1 MLSKNI
7 FSATENLNS
16 CKAVDYLSYREISE
30 CIEMRL
36 RIILRPATSHIQQR
50 SGGDVRKIAAIDGIA
65 HSQSQ
70 CSNFNF

>member
-36 RIILRPATSHIQQR
+36 RAILRPAQFIL
-50 SGGDVRKIAAIDGIA
+50 
-65 HSQSQ
+65 
-70 CSNFNF
+70 F

>member
-7 FSATENLNS
+7 FSATENSNL

-36 RIILRPATSHIQQR
+36 RSYFTAGTIYFVLNHF
-50 SGGDVRKIAAIDGIA
+50 G
-65 HSQSQ
+65 
-70 CSNFNF
+70 